1 MQLFFTARSDTY
13 EEAVSNG
20 MQNLYMF
27 QSLVLLENGF
37 REEDLKTSNFSV
49 SEDVFFD
56 EEKKEF
62 VTRGYLFNQSA
73 VLSTDYDNDLITRLF
88 QSMSSLKSVP
98 NVNLTFRLIYQD
110 SLLMKEMVNEAY
122 QDALCQANIIAGA
135 AGVKVLGPIH
145 IEQRPS
151 NVSFSNSNFGI
162 DLLKAV
168 SNKSIDMA
176 NITPENI
183 EVLESLVC
191 TFEAE

>member
-1 MQLFFTARSDTY
+1 MQLFFTARGDTY

-73 VLSTDYDNDLITRLF
+73 VLSTDYDNDLQLIASQLTDDEKYKLIINDDTVVNTIFEKYKTIRG
-88 QSMSSLKSVP
+88 MSEKKIRKL
-98 NVNLTFRLIYQD
+98 QD
-110 SLLMKEMVNEAY
+110 
-122 QDALCQANIIAGA
+122 I
-135 AGVKVLGPIH
+135 
-145 IEQRPS
+145 
-151 NVSFSNSNFGI
+151 
-162 DLLKAV
+162 
-168 SNKSIDMA
+168 
-176 NITPENI
+176 
-183 EVLESLVC
+183 
-191 TFEAE
+191 

>member
-1 MQLFFTARSDTY
+1 MQLFFTARGDTY

-135 AGVKVLGPIH
+135 AAVKVLGPIH